1 MDDFNKFIMEKHHE
15 MLRLEYKSSLHLD
28 LILIALLIIAI
39 TANIVLI
46 FVSDTPGRMTFNA
59 ILLAIN
65 LSNLIFAVVRRVK
78 ACKNMKE
85 CEIYFKEKLNGTH
98 Q

>member
-28 LILIALLIIAI
+28 LILIVLLVIAI
-39 TANIVLI
+39 VANIVLI
-46 FVSDTPGRMTFNA
+46 FASETPGRMIFNA

-65 LSNLIFAVVRRVK
+65 LTNLIFSIHRRVK
-78 ACKNMKE
+78 ARKSMRE
-85 CEIYFKEKLNGTH
+85 CEIYFKEKLDGT